1 MEACEKALEFCPM
14 LGYIDGSP
22 TQLGVR
28 AQEDGYRS
36 GWRDAME
43 RALKA
48 GQDAGLENFIPV
60 SWVNKELE
68 DV

>member
-48 GQDAGLENFIPV
+48 G
-60 SWVNKELE
+60 
-68 DV
+68 